1 MNDTFSCIM
10 NQFLHSLKPITYEE
24 QWVVLA
30 PFPGVEVDL
39 PHSDSALG
47 LTIAASLSSASRMKP
62 SEDPAFLSSFYVT
75 TFFFH

>member
-1 MNDTFSCIM
+1 M
-10 NQFLHSLKPITYEE
+10 
-24 QWVVLA
+24 VLV

-47 LTIAASLSSASRMKP
+47 SKIAASPSWASRTKP

-75 TFFFH
+75 TLFFH